1 MADKRRLFSPCSE
14 RDIRAAAL
22 KATHERMKAMD
33 QKGVPTIGKFGVI
46 LKEEQTKFRAFGE
59 HMAEENTCPVMTWD
73 EMKWARERFGEQQK
87 NPQEG

>member
-1 MADKRRLFSPCSE
+1 MAEKRRLFSPCSE

-33 QKGVPTIGKFGVI
+33 QKRLPTVGKFGVI
-46 LKEEQTKFRAFGE
+46 LKEEQAKFRAFGE
-59 HMAEENTCPVMTWD
+59 HMAEKNTCPIMTWD
-73 EMKWARERFGEQQK
+73 EMKQARQGFAEQHK